1 MSFQLIYH
9 SGVSSGQKP
18 DGQMV
23 ARSRTILAV
32 LEQELIKLSPQ
43 LYPGSSANPVTQF
56 SYLQLECCST
66 TFHVL
71 SSLQTTPL
79 TGDTQEFTAH
89 HLALTHDEVQA
100 LRRNASRPTP
110 AGVILALSNIGLWC
124 TSEAANRFS
133 YIDDE
138 PRLTAAA
145 LPEAELQ
152 PTWKSLT
159 GHKNNARAFFTPPYD
174 RSCLVTIPADMSS
187 RDVLL
192 LLHESDWLSSSRGW
206 GRTFTTQAGPYS
218 GSLNYLRTVLAPGAK
233 VATNDKRPLLTISSE
248 LQLTY
253 NVLSDSASSIPA
265 PGSPHRAQMTALKST
280 AGAGYLPYKYTETP
294 DEDIYDIMPQPNKLI
309 RWSCY
314 LGGAALLWL
323 SISLISGLMMD
334 DAVEITGNIITRIN
348 TEEDA
353 LLLSRLASSTYSHE
367 STERHLSKFEARL
380 RNLPAND
387 ESQSRSQL
395 LDCVQMLRLAS
406 LSPQGHPSRLRLLR
420 KCAGT
425 LQLREDDICK
435 LYMNEAIYNC
445 SPEDWRRHLTDA
457 EISDWQ
463 SLLKDFPSMAE
474 WLSQP
479 PFYSYLQPIGITPP
493 APQQTEIEFNGPK
506 S

>member
-9 SGVSSGQKP
+9 SRVISGQKP

-32 LEQELIKLSPQ
+32 LEQELIALSPQ
-43 LYPGSSANPVTQF
+43 LYPGRSSCPATQF

-66 TFHVL
+66 IFHVL

-79 TGDTQEFTAH
+79 TGDSQEFTAH

-124 TSEAANRFS
+124 TSEAANRFG

-174 RSCLVTIPADMSS
+174 RSCLVTVPDDMGS
-187 RDVLL
+187 RALLL

-218 GSLNYLRTVLAPGAK
+218 GQLNYHRTVLAPGAM
-233 VATNDKRPLLTISSE
+233 APTNDKRPILPISAELELVYNDLSE
-248 LQLTY
+248 T
-253 NVLSDSASSIPA
+253 ASSTPVH
-265 PGSPHRAQMTALKST
+265 GVHSRTQMTAINST
-280 AGAGYLPYKYTETP
+280 AGASYLPYKYTETP

-387 ESQSRSQL
+387 ESQTRSQL

-406 LSPQGHPSRLRLLR
+406 LSPQGHPARLRQLR
-420 KCAGT
+420 KCAT
-425 LQLREDDICK
+425 ALKLREDDICK

-445 SPEDWRRHLTDA
+445 RPEDWQRHLTGA

-463 SLLKDFPSMAE
+463 LLLEDFPTMVE
-474 WLSQP
+474 WLSQS

-493 APQQTEIEFNGPK
+493 APQQTETELNGPK

>member
-1 MSFQLIYH
+1 MA
-9 SGVSSGQKP
+9 
-18 DGQMV
+18 

-32 LEQELIKLSPQ
+32 LEQELIDLSPQ
-43 LYPGSSANPVTQF
+43 LYPGRSSTPVSQF

-71 SSLQTTPL
+71 SSLHTSPL
-79 TGDTQEFTAH
+79 TGDEHEFTAH

-124 TSEAANRFS
+124 TGGAANRFG

-187 RDVLL
+187 RELLL

-218 GSLNYLRTVLAPGAK
+218 GPLKYQRTVLAAGAK
-233 VATNDKRPLLTISSE
+233 APTNDKRPLLAISPE
-248 LQLTY
+248 LELIYQESTEPT
-253 NVLSDSASSIPA
+253 SSTHPPDIRHRGQMA
-265 PGSPHRAQMTALKST
+265 TPGAT
-280 AGAGYLPYKYTETP
+280 AGTSYLPYKYTETP
-294 DEDIYDIMPQPNKLI
+294 DEDIYDIMPQPNKMV

-323 SISLISGLMMD
+323 SISLITGLMMD

-395 LDCVQMLRLAS
+395 LDCVQMLRMAS
-406 LSPQGHPSRLRLLR
+406 LSPEGHPARLRQLR
-420 KCAGT
+420 KCAAT
-425 LQLREDDICK
+425 LNLREDDICK
-435 LYMNEAIYNC
+435 LYMNEAIYSS
-445 SPEDWRRHLTDA
+445 SPEAWHQHLTYA
-457 EISDWQ
+457 EKSDWQ
-463 SLLKDFPSMAE
+463 LLLQDFPSMAE
-474 WLSQP
+474 WLSEP

-493 APQQTEIEFNGPK
+493 APQHTETELHGSK

>member
-9 SGVSSGQKP
+9 SRVTSGHKP
-18 DGQMV
+18 DGQMA
-23 ARSRTILAV
+23 ARSRTILTA
-32 LEQELIKLSPQ
+32 LEQELIALSPQ
-43 LYPGSSANPVTQF
+43 LYPGSSAVPVTQF

-71 SSLQTTPL
+71 SCLQTTPL
-79 TGDTQEFTAH
+79 PGDTQEFTAH

-110 AGVILALSNIGLWC
+110 AGVILALNNIGLWC
-124 TSEAANRFS
+124 TSGADSRFG

-187 RDVLL
+187 REVLL

-218 GSLNYLRTVLAPGAK
+218 VLLGYHRTVLPPGTKAP
-233 VATNDKRPLLTISSE
+233 TNDKRPILPISSE
-248 LQLTY
+248 LELDY
-253 NVLSDSASSIPA
+253 NDTPA
-265 PGSPHRAQMTALKST
+265 PASATPGTLNRPQATGFNSDT
-280 AGAGYLPYKYTETP
+280 GYLPYKYTETP
-294 DEDIYDIMPQPNKLI
+294 DEDIYDIMPQPNKLV

-353 LLLSRLASSTYSHE
+353 LLLSRLASSAYSHE

-387 ESQSRSQL
+387 ESQPRSQL
-395 LDCVQMLRLAS
+395 LDCIQLLRQAS
-406 LSPQGHPSRLRLLR
+406 LSPHGHPARLRLLR
-420 KCAGT
+420 KCATT
-425 LQLREDDICK
+425 LNLREEDICK

-445 SPEDWRRHLTDA
+445 SPEDWQQYLNA
-457 EISDWQ
+457 GEKAAWQ
-463 SLLKDFPSMAE
+463 ALLKDFPSMAE
-474 WLSQP
+474 WLSLP
-479 PFYSYLQPIGITPP
+479 PFATYLQPIGITPP
-493 APQQTEIEFNGPK
+493 APQTTETELNGPK

>member
-9 SGVSSGQKP
+9 ARVAPMHKP
-18 DGQMV
+18 EGQMT

-32 LEQELIKLSPQ
+32 LEQALIDLSSQ
-43 LYPGSSANPVTQF
+43 LYPGSSTAPVTQF

-71 SSLQTTPL
+71 SCLQTTPL
-79 TGDTQEFTAH
+79 PADEQEFTAH

-124 TSEAANRFS
+124 TSGAENRFG

-174 RSCLVTIPADMSS
+174 RNCLVTIPADMSS
-187 RDVLL
+187 REVLL
-192 LLHESDWLSSSRGW
+192 LLHESDWLSASRGW

-218 GSLNYLRTVLAPGAK
+218 AQLNYHRTILPPGSK
-233 VATNDKRPLLTISSE
+233 VPTNDKRPLLAISAE
-248 LQLTY
+248 LELSY
-253 NVLSDSASSIPA
+253 NDSDTPVTSATAPGTPHRPQMTGINSSI
-265 PGSPHRAQMTALKST
+265 GTN
-280 AGAGYLPYKYTETP
+280 YLPYKYTETP
-294 DEDIYDIMPQPNKLI
+294 DEDIYDIMPQPNKLV

-353 LLLSRLASSTYSHE
+353 LLLSRLASSAYSHE

-395 LDCVQMLRLAS
+395 LDCVQLLRQAS
-406 LSPQGHPSRLRLLR
+406 LSAQGHPTRLRQLR
-420 KCAGT
+420 KCAVT
-425 LQLREDDICK
+425 LKLREEDICK

-445 SPEDWRRHLTDA
+445 TPEDWQQSLTDT
-457 EISDWQ
+457 EIADWK
-463 SLLKDFPSMAE
+463 LLLNDFPTMAE
-474 WLSQP
+474 WLSEP
-479 PFYSYLQPIGITPP
+479 PFVTYIQPIGITPP
-493 APQQTEIEFNGPK
+493 APQPEQTTLNAPK

>member
-9 SGVSSGQKP
+9 SKVAPGRKP
-18 DGQMV
+18 EGQMT
-23 ARSRTILAV
+23 ARSRTILTA
-32 LEQELIKLSPQ
+32 LEQELIDLSPQ
-43 LYPGSSANPVTQF
+43 LYPGNSTSAVTQF

-71 SSLQTTPL
+71 SSLQTSPL
-79 TGDTQEFTAH
+79 PGDEQEFTAH

-124 TSEAANRFS
+124 TSGAASRFG

-159 GHKNNARAFFTPPYD
+159 GHKNNARAFFSPPYD

-187 RDVLL
+187 REVLL
-192 LLHESDWLSSSRGW
+192 LLHESDWLSSTRGW
-206 GRTFTTQAGPYS
+206 GKTFTTQAGPYS
-218 GSLNYLRTVLAPGAK
+218 GHLNYQRTVLAPGTK
-233 VATNDKRPLLTISSE
+233 VPTNDKRPILPISAE
-248 LQLTY
+248 LELNY
-253 NVLSDSASSIPA
+253 NDTPA
-265 PGSPHRAQMTALKST
+265 PVSST
-280 AGAGYLPYKYTETP
+280 PGIINRSQSTGFTGDTGYLPYKYTETP
-294 DEDIYDIMPQPNKLI
+294 DEDIYDIMPQPNKLV

-380 RNLPAND
+380 RNLPASD
-387 ESQSRSQL
+387 ESQPRSQL
-395 LDCVQMLRLAS
+395 LDCVQLLRLAS
-406 LSPQGHPSRLRLLR
+406 HSPQGHPARLRLLR
-420 KCAGT
+420 KCATT
-425 LQLREDDICK
+425 LKLREEDICK

-445 SPEDWRRHLTDA
+445 TPEDWQRYLTDG
-457 EISDWQ
+457 EKTDWE
-463 SLLKDFPSMAE
+463 SLLKDFPAMAE
-474 WLSQP
+474 WLTQP
-479 PFYSYLQPIGITPP
+479 PFDSYLQPIGLIPP
-493 APQQTEIEFNGPK
+493 APQPPKTELNAPK